1 MCFLLSQRKE
11 SLVENLTQARTALA
25 QMAAAP
31 PGKHTKEKRKP
42 HPFFTFLAVNV
53 DDDSPRQARDTRART
68 KINSKRSRNKYCV
81 SLLAGTPRIRE
92 LRSHVSDDTDDEPPP
107 QAPPSLVR
115 PETENR
121 FVSHFCFK
129 RKTIN
134 MPRQTRDT
142 QPHGKS
148 SGNYKMFS
156 LYRCRRFSRVCSRR
170 PLPRLRRG
178 RAATTSGCWRCSAP
192 RRPRPP
198 PRRQPGAAA
207 AAAEKTARRP
217 DSQHVRSSS
226 CRVAAPAA
234 AVAAAATWQPPRRR
248 YPGGGRRRWGAG
260 SRGGF
265 TSALRWRSR
274 PPADGSVAR
283 IAAEAAE
290 AFATAALW
298 RWPPGTC
305 ANAVLTAA
313 GTRGDQGSGDGSGR
327 RTCFSLRLSLLSRT
341 SASGPYL

>member
-1 MCFLLSQRKE
+1 
-11 SLVENLTQARTALA
+11 
-25 QMAAAP
+25 MAAAP

-148 SGNYKMFS
+148 SGN
-156 LYRCRRFSRVCSRR
+156 
-170 PLPRLRRG
+170 
-178 RAATTSGCWRCSAP
+178 
-192 RRPRPP
+192 
-198 PRRQPGAAA
+198 
-207 AAAEKTARRP
+207 
-217 DSQHVRSSS
+217 
-226 CRVAAPAA
+226 
-234 AVAAAATWQPPRRR
+234 
-248 YPGGGRRRWGAG
+248 
-260 SRGGF
+260 
-265 TSALRWRSR
+265 
-274 PPADGSVAR
+274 
-283 IAAEAAE
+283 
-290 AFATAALW
+290 
-298 RWPPGTC
+298 
-305 ANAVLTAA
+305 
-313 GTRGDQGSGDGSGR
+313 
-327 RTCFSLRLSLLSRT
+327 
-341 SASGPYL
+341 